1 MGFGDYNIQQ
11 GNGRKEKLG
20 DIKHGVRKEQLDSKY
35 QALFDAYD
43 ANKDGTLEAEELDN
57 IFKGLQNFAGSDN
70 VLDTNENAQVK
81 SIFAEQVNIQDVDFQ
96 GFVKSVSDA
105 SADIIETKE
114 KQTSDGG
121 KEVTTTYNDGTTETI
136 AYYPDGDYKFK
147 KTIRK
152 VLRTEYFAQN
162 KKLMGLSTT
171 GEKISKKEFD
181 ELVQLQKQYQNSKSI
196 EELPTKLRNKVK
208 KALNSNLTMTRT
220 TQDDKPE
227 LELSERAKQDVAVR
241 DFVLSHYI
249 ETHKAAKE
257 ALESMGMLDNAGA
270 LINTGAG
277 ECWNAIKN
285 KWNGTEEEYQNFY
298 ELREKFE
305 PNYNKALRESSN
317 LKFMRNYP
325 ENYFRR
331 FANEMPNY
339 TLEKGAT
346 FQAKT
351 EQYQNAQILKE
362 RLNLLKIAMD
372 EVEQYDIE
380 KNSNL
385 LMPGDV
391 NTASSHITKTN
402 ELLLQYFGGD
412 QNAVDMIL
420 NGALGDENAKVVQ
433 AIKDIYTETQKM
445 NESVLGGKSFDEIQD
460 EYKTQY
466 KEMYNTDFVPD
477 DLTEKVMDAKAT
489 GSMVKLAA
497 ITIISVLI
505 TRSPIMAEINAGI
518 AGGAEATGAAANLV
532 KTLVAKYGQTAVQQG
547 IKFAMTSGTLATDVG
562 LTLLNQVTSERGVNG
577 EELWESTKSS
587 AKFIYFGAYVGG
599 PLAQAVSKQ
608 LGKIGATAKMF
619 ESGVKST
626 NGAVQTTT
634 IAGDKLMQN
643 LAKGGYKVLTKGGAF
658 LTDVAAF
665 TGLEVVTDGADLLAA
680 GKEQLEFL
688 PKLKIMNGIIE
699 YMLGGRVHA
708 GMVKAKMDA
717 AIEQSGVKNWTIK
730 EIKTPTKTMYE
741 VEIAEGMPKAHFAN
755 SNDLAT
761 AMAEVIAG
769 KYEKLNAA
777 KGETSK
783 PDASTKQKAD
793 KTPHPNPLP
802 QEASEQSGVRA
813 IDAKYLQKVNDEIT
827 KLVDKYKDDFY
838 WLKAKDITE
847 NFDYTNA
854 DRHLRNLDIL
864 LKNNSNRL
872 SGIMKLGYFSSK
884 DGANALEWI
893 IQNYSFKSSGNRVSE
908 ADHIASALTPTEVLR
923 AINRN
928 ITDNENIIGLAQLN
942 DIEYDRWQTS
952 PYKGKLMFVSSNDN
966 VNKFFLSLD
975 KKYVEYL
982 KTIDKYILED
992 IAKAPKDEK
1001 DILNFYE
1008 HLLNSLNNDTWE
1020 FCEVLKGENLPAYKK
1035 AYEYLKEHNIG
1046 NAKIALV
1053 DSSKDNIYSN
1063 ENIYNMFKGKTA
1075 DDWNIVFFDEQGN
1088 FIRADVA
1095 NKIESHKTENIKT
1108 DTRNIEFQTE
1118 TKKNAKSKRDI
1129 LINSVKKIR
1138 DNNGKLLYTE
1148 RYEASYD
1155 IANKF
1160 NIIREYPD
1168 GKKYK
1173 IGLAEVSNA
1182 GDIIIEKSL
1191 VSEIGVKTDY
1201 NYLETPN
1208 GSILSNTRI
1217 TDKNGNVIFNNNY
1230 QYKVIDNNHYS
1241 TVENGVKYDIQ
1252 FKKDKVTV
1260 TRDDGKSVSISLGNN
1275 SVGLFN
1281 AVLSKNLLPILKN
1294 MPGSFYF
1301 DIKEYKLKKIGLDI
1315 NDVEENNAHYDN
1327 TKKLIAIS
1335 KGDSDSNFI
1344 LAHEFGHYRDEF
1356 LKVSSDPDVIN
1367 TYMKERKALIENQS
1381 QFEAIQLDYFIN
1393 AYTRRTES
1401 IEGSIQEITAEIN
1414 AFLYASNM
1422 KPDIELRGQYLQ
1434 QYFPE
1439 TFAIITKK
1447 LTNH

>member
-1 MGFGDYNIQQ
+1 
-11 GNGRKEKLG
+11 
-20 DIKHGVRKEQLDSKY
+20 
-35 QALFDAYD
+35 
-43 ANKDGTLEAEELDN
+43 
-57 IFKGLQNFAGSDN
+57 
-70 VLDTNENAQVK
+70 
-81 SIFAEQVNIQDVDFQ
+81 
-96 GFVKSVSDA
+96 
-105 SADIIETKE
+105 
-114 KQTSDGG
+114 
-121 KEVTTTYNDGTTETI
+121 
-136 AYYPDGDYKFK
+136 
-147 KTIRK
+147 
-152 VLRTEYFAQN
+152 
-162 KKLMGLSTT
+162 
-171 GEKISKKEFD
+171 
-181 ELVQLQKQYQNSKSI
+181 
-196 EELPTKLRNKVK
+196 
-208 KALNSNLTMTRT
+208 
-220 TQDDKPE
+220 
-227 LELSERAKQDVAVR
+227 
-241 DFVLSHYI
+241 
-249 ETHKAAKE
+249 
-257 ALESMGMLDNAGA
+257 
-270 LINTGAG
+270 
-277 ECWNAIKN
+277 
-285 KWNGTEEEYQNFY
+285 
-298 ELREKFE
+298 
-305 PNYNKALRESSN
+305 
-317 LKFMRNYP
+317 
-325 ENYFRR
+325 
-331 FANEMPNY
+331 
-339 TLEKGAT
+339 
-346 FQAKT
+346 
-351 EQYQNAQILKE
+351 
-362 RLNLLKIAMD
+362 
-372 EVEQYDIE
+372 
-380 KNSNL
+380 
-385 LMPGDV
+385 
-391 NTASSHITKTN
+391 
-402 ELLLQYFGGD
+402 
-412 QNAVDMIL
+412 
-420 NGALGDENAKVVQ
+420 
-433 AIKDIYTETQKM
+433 
-445 NESVLGGKSFDEIQD
+445 
-460 EYKTQY
+460 
-466 KEMYNTDFVPD
+466 
-477 DLTEKVMDAKAT
+477 
-489 GSMVKLAA
+489 
-497 ITIISVLI
+497 
-505 TRSPIMAEINAGI
+505 
-518 AGGAEATGAAANLV
+518 
-532 KTLVAKYGQTAVQQG
+532 
-547 IKFAMTSGTLATDVG
+547 
-562 LTLLNQVTSERGVNG
+562 
-577 EELWESTKSS
+577 
-587 AKFIYFGAYVGG
+587 
-599 PLAQAVSKQ
+599 
-608 LGKIGATAKMF
+608 MF

-643 LAKGGYKVLTKGGAF
+643 LAKGGYKVLPKGGAF

-665 TGLEVVTDGADLLAA
+665 TALEVVTDGQDIATA

-688 PKLKIMNGIIE
+688 PKLKIMNSIIE

-1191 VSEIGVKTDY
+1191 VSETGVKTDY

-1252 FKKDKVTV
+1252 FKENEVTV
-1260 TRDDGKSVSISLGNN
+1260 TRDDGKTVSISLGNN
-1275 SVGLFN
+1275 SVDSSN
-1281 AVLSKNLLPILKN
+1281 AVLSKDLLPILKK
-1294 MPGSFYF
+1294 MPASFYF
-1301 DIKEYKLKKIGLDI
+1301 DIKEYGLKKIGLEMED
-1315 NDVEENNAHYDN
+1315 NAYYTTLDN
-1327 TKKLIAIS
+1327 HIAIS
-1335 KGDSDSNFI
+1335 KGCSDSNFI
-1344 LAHEFGHYRDEF
+1344 LAHEFGHYRDNF
-1356 LKVSSDPDVIN
+1356 LKISSDPDVIN
-1367 TYMKERKALIENQS
+1367 TYIKEHKALVENQS
-1381 QFEAIQLDYFIN
+1381 QFEAFQLKYFIDSFEEKTN
-1393 AYTRRTES
+1393 QINKS
-1401 IEGSIQEITAEIN
+1401 IGEITAEIN
-1414 AFLYASNM
+1414 AFLYASNI
-1422 KPDIELRGQYLQ
+1422 KPVIELRGQYLQ

-1439 TFAIITKK
+1439 TFAKIADK
-1447 LTNH
+1447 LTNRNKGKVEITMNNSIATSHVYNAQEPVKKYVKPETNVDLTPEGIVRNTITKQSSLQDVNNNNIKEKFKEKLVEIGVDDIEEQTLLTNFLLDASNIIDRNTQINITNAQLEFLKSKGATFENTYLLAPQPSGPKKLKSYTNATRALLEISNNENSILPLNINNTKCEIGDFQRTLFKQNEQGKKFIVLTDDCSLSGASMLEDSLTKLNSGTNLKTGQNVEIVFVPTVLGTKAVHTINNFIKCYEQLTSSDVVMLEKAIKKKNTENLSPTALQMYHIIEEITDFNSKTSEKDKSSTIAKTIKNAIKTKEKGGNISFSLANVSETYPVQLAQDFRNTLYYQNLSNEKKDIISSWLTADGQSFGYHSSATSVIIEGFDCKYDFMQKIDNKDTQRALGYKEDGTPHNIPLKGNAPNNNVILTQILAEVMGIDKKRIKASGETFPEIQYKLKQHGLTSIVNQKYQNGMVTSGRAIKIEFAIKPGGNYDGKISILGKTFDSGCKIEVLNKEGTTLFSQQLPNIQPGTSFLEAIPQIRKELNLNNFEDNKATIVHGTKIIDEKYDKPLQYYPGEQENYIIAIPKLESNNIIVKVNGEIIDF